1 MLMTWSSRE
10 RNRSCSPLSR
20 RSRGRIEPSAN
31 HVRGQR
37 ITAGDSRESP
47 TSICKK
53 IDPGAPISGKS
64 NRWNSCNFYCP
75 SIASGYFT
83 DDWNSAAD
91 LPDVSKCFRGIAQS
105 IHASDH
111 HATLHGVVFDIL
123 VGSTSR
129 VGLAAVFPVDD
140 RRMACRAV
148 AREPRARLRPLG
160 FGAAAF
166 VASRAKAGGPGR
178 TRTCNQT
185 VMSGR
190 ILIDF
195 VDLAAFSFGYD
206 RVRCDL
212 MRSFLVRNGCG
223 SYGRVS
229 PQIAFALDPEVANF
243 AAADFD

>member
-1 MLMTWSSRE
+1 MFTSISPRARASEARTTRQRE
-10 RNRSCSPLSR
+10 RRPFAVARAGATSIGGQDFLPAVAPKSPLSGRAMGVLQIAR
-20 RSRGRIEPSAN
+20 R
-31 HVRGQR
+31 
-37 ITAGDSRESP
+37 
-47 TSICKK
+47 
-53 IDPGAPISGKS
+53 
-64 NRWNSCNFYCP
+64 
-75 SIASGYFT
+75 
-83 DDWNSAAD
+83 WNSAAD

-195 VDLAAFSFGYD
+195 VDFPAFSSWVE

-212 MRSFLVRNGCG
+212 IRPFLVRNWCG
-223 SYGRVS
+223 GKRRKPS
-229 PQIAFALDPEVANF
+229 
-243 AAADFD
+243 